1 MKNFKMS
8 KGRYIVSLSDKCL
21 VYRSINNTKTDVE
34 FYSYDIIRNIEMI
47 PKKEIR
53 FYYQS
58 DYNYAMV
65 TIISNDE
72 HTQLFDQHG
81 SRQDIDAFFET
92 FVSLKSK
99 Q

>member
-1 MKNFKMS
+1 MS

-21 VYRSINNTKTDVE
+21 VYRYVKETKTYVD
-34 FYSYDIIRNIEMI
+34 FYPYYTIKSIEMI
-47 PKKEIR
+47 YPKKDIN
-53 FYYQS
+53 FSYQG
-58 DYNYAMV
+58 NYAMV
-65 TIISNDE
+65 CTISNDE
-72 HTQLFDQHG
+72 DTQLFDQHG

>member
-1 MKNFKMS
+1 MS
-8 KGRYIVSLSDKCL
+8 KGRYIVSLSEKCL

-34 FYSYDIIRNIEMI
+34 FYSYHIIRNIEMI
-47 PKKEIR
+47 NPKKEIR

-58 DYNYAMV
+58 GYAMV

-72 HTQLFDQHG
+72 NTQLFDQHG